1 MKDILGNELGI
12 DDMVVCTT
20 SQYETLS
27 IGRITRFTPK
37 KAEVKIKLG
46 LSYTRLKLKDS
57 CQLCK
62 VDCEIPEEL
71 L

>member
-1 MKDILGNELGI
+1 MKDLLGNELNIGDI
-12 DDMVVCTT
+12 VVCPI
-20 SQYETLS
+20 YEELS

-37 KAEVKIKLG
+37 KAEVKMKLG

>member
-1 MKDILGNELGI
+1 MKDILGNELNIG
-12 DDMVVCTT
+12 DMVICPI
-20 SQYETLS
+20 YEELS

-37 KAEVKIKLG
+37 KAEVKMKLG

>member
-1 MKDILGNELGI
+1 MRDILGNDLNLG
-12 DDMVVCTT
+12 DMVVCTT
-20 SQYETLS
+20 SKYEELS

-37 KAEVKIKLG
+37 KAEVKMKLG
-46 LSYTRLKLKDS
+46 LSYTKIKLKNS
-57 CQLCK
+57 WQLCK

>member
-1 MKDILGNELGI
+1 MKDILGNELNIG
-12 DDMVVCTT
+12 DMVVCPI
-20 SQYETLS
+20 YEELS

>member
-1 MKDILGNELGI
+1 M
-12 DDMVVCTT
+12 
-20 SQYETLS
+20 
-27 IGRITRFTPK
+27 
-37 KAEVKIKLG
+37 KLG

-57 CQLCK
+57 WQLCK

>member
-1 MKDILGNELGI
+1 MKDLLGNELNIG
-12 DDMVVCTT
+12 DMVICPI
-20 SQYETLS
+20 YEELS

-37 KAEVKIKLG
+37 KAEVKMKLG

>member
-1 MKDILGNELGI
+1 MKDILGNELNIG
-12 DDMVVCTT
+12 DMVVCIT
-20 SQYETLS
+20 SKYEKLS

-37 KAEVKIKLG
+37 KAEVKMKLG

>member
-1 MKDILGNELGI
+1 MKDILGNELNIG
-12 DDMVVCTT
+12 DMVICPI
-20 SQYETLS
+20 YEELS
-27 IGRITRFTPK
+27 IGRITKFTPK
-37 KAEVKIKLG
+37 KAEVKMKLG

>member
-1 MKDILGNELGI
+1 MRDILGNDLNLG
-12 DDMVVCTT
+12 DMVVCTT
-20 SQYETLS
+20 SNYEELS

-37 KAEVKIKLG
+37 KAEVKMKLG
-46 LSYTRLKLKDS
+46 LSYTKLKLKDS
-57 CQLCK
+57 WQLCK

>member
-12 DDMVVCTT
+12 GDMVVCPI
-20 SQYETLS
+20 YGELS
-27 IGRITRFTPK
+27 IGRITKFTPK
-37 KAEVKIKLG
+37 KAEVKMKLG

>member
-1 MKDILGNELGI
+1 M
-12 DDMVVCTT
+12 
-20 SQYETLS
+20 
-27 IGRITRFTPK
+27 
-37 KAEVKIKLG
+37 KLG

>member
-1 MKDILGNELGI
+1 MKDLLGNELNIG
-12 DDMVVCTT
+12 DMVVCPI
-20 SQYETLS
+20 YEELS

-37 KAEVKIKLG
+37 KAEVKMKLG

>member
-1 MKDILGNELGI
+1 MKDILGNELNIG
-12 DDMVVCTT
+12 DMVVCPI
-20 SQYETLS
+20 YEELS

-37 KAEVKIKLG
+37 KAEVKMKLG

>member
-12 DDMVVCTT
+12 GDMVVCTT

-37 KAEVKIKLG
+37 KAEVKMKLG

>member
-1 MKDILGNELGI
+1 MKDLLGNELNIG
-12 DDMVVCTT
+12 DMVICPI
-20 SQYETLS
+20 YEELS
-27 IGRITRFTPK
+27 IGRITKFTPK
-37 KAEVKIKLG
+37 KAEVKMKLG

>member
-1 MKDILGNELGI
+1 MKDLLGNELNIG
-12 DDMVVCTT
+12 DMVVCPI
-20 SQYETLS
+20 YGELS
-27 IGRITRFTPK
+27 IGRITKFTPK
-37 KAEVKIKLG
+37 KAEVKMKLG
-46 LSYTRLKLKDS
+46 PSYTRLKLKDS

>member
-1 MKDILGNELGI
+1 MKDILGNELNIG
-12 DDMVVCTT
+12 DMVVCTT

-37 KAEVKIKLG
+37 KAEVKMKLG
-46 LSYTRLKLKDS
+46 SSYTRLKLKDS